1 MLTENDI
8 THIISRIV
16 TGYAPLAAGTFGSYA
31 MGSAHLSS
39 DLDLFVIK
47 ETACALELRAAEVR
61 QNLFGIL
68 HPLDIHVFTAEEW
81 EDEVYKELS
90 FPWIVAR
97 QARLYHL
104 AARGGALVPS
114 LIPPTPWPNSTRPSQ
129 ILHQSRCA
137 SVSCCSVETLA

>member
-1 MLTENDI
+1 MLTEKDI
-8 THIISRIV
+8 THIIGRIV
-16 TGYAPLAAGTFGSYA
+16 TGYAPLAVGTFGSYA

-39 DLDLFVIK
+39 DLDLFIVK
-47 ETACALELRAAEVR
+47 DTASVPELRAAEVR

-90 FPWIVAR
+90 FPWILAR

-104 AARGGALVPS
+104 ADGGRTLVPS
-114 LIPPTPWPNSTRPSQ
+114 LIPSHRRLLGLSFRSEAEESAVRNANPRTGEM
-129 ILHQSRCA
+129 L
-137 SVSCCSVETLA
+137 